1 MMYQLKQRYSISQ
14 IGICT
19 DGIHEEKIM
28 KKKPGLIISVI
39 LAICI
44 IVFCFIYTRARTVEQ
59 RYPYLDLAQ
68 CTKIEGNFYKGMITE
83 LTPYTIYPG
92 EARFEELIE
101 VIRSAEFKTKLSN
114 LLPKGTKIHRATE
127 DGINWDIEYYFD
139 NVMLPDGSVSS
150 GGILGI
156 QYFYGDLTLTVN
168 GEIINCSVVN
178 EKEWALKIMD
188 IIQQAN

>member
-1 MMYQLKQRYSISQ
+1 MKTDTGGQ
-14 IGICT
+14 IDVCT
-19 DGIHEEKIM
+19 NDNHEEKMM
-28 KKKPGLIISVI
+28 KKKLWLIISVI
-39 LAICI
+39 IVICI
-44 IVFCFIYTRARTVEQ
+44 IVFWLFYTRARTVEQ

-68 CTKIEGNFYKGMITE
+68 CTKIEGNYSKGMITE
-83 LTPYTIYPG
+83 ITPYTIDPG

-101 VIRSAEFKTKLSN
+101 VIRSAEFKTRLSN
-114 LLPKGTKIHRATE
+114 LLPKGTKIHKASE
-127 DGINWDIEYYFD
+127 DGFNWDVEYYFD

-150 GGILGI
+150 GGILSI

-178 EKEWALKIMD
+178 EAEWALRIMD